1 MTTLLKEYKRR
12 LQHQHGWEVELECP
26 ICGHCGQP
34 DYDGWTP
41 NSAMKFGD
49 RPTIFANV
57 TCHKCGQDLR
67 QAAGDKLVEVFS
79 GVPTAARNRQM
90 LIAFIGLIVGV
101 PLLAL
106 VTIRAGVQ
114 LEWWGNAVYTALA
127 GLPLLVFP
135 TIFWLNWQVHGMRH
149 RCECGKPAYIF
160 MGLLGRSY
168 CYRCS
173 SCGKLL
179 RLRD

>member
-1 MTTLLKEYKRR
+1 MTAVLKRYSQR

-49 RPTIFANV
+49 RPTIFANL
-57 TCHKCGQDLR
+57 TCDNCNQDLR
-67 QAAGDKLVEVFS
+67 QQAGEKLMEVFS
-79 GVPTAARNRQM
+79 GVPTPSRNRRLM
-90 LIAFIGLIVGV
+90 HTFIGLLIGL
-101 PLLAL
+101 PLLLFAA
-106 VTIRAGVQ
+106 IWAGIQ
-114 LEWWGNAVYTALA
+114 FGWWGNAAYTVLA
-127 GLPLLVFP
+127 GSSLFLFP
-135 TIFWLNWQVHGMRH
+135 TIFWFNWQVHGMRH